1 MAKII
6 RKIGTR
12 SLEADWSAWTG
23 MAKIRLDGE
32 ELVSKFN
39 MFGHTEIITVEDKK
53 YLVKFSG
60 IIFPNVE
67 IQEI

>member
-6 RKIGTR
+6 RKLGTHT
-12 SLEADWSAWTG
+12 LEADYSAWTG
-23 MAKIRLDGE
+23 MAKIRLDGQ
-32 ELVSKFN
+32 ELLSKFT
-39 MFGHTEIITVEDKK
+39 FGHTEIITVDDKK
-53 YLVKFSG
+53 YSVKFCG

>member
-6 RKIGTR
+6 KKLGTHT
-12 SLEADWSAWTG
+12 LEADYSAWTG
-23 MAKIRLDGE
+23 MAKIRLDGQ
-32 ELVSKFN
+32 ELLSKFT
-39 MFGHTEIITVEDKK
+39 FGHTEIIKVDDKK
-53 YLVKFSG
+53 YAVKFHG